1 MRPHPSRSRSR
12 IWNASSERLT
22 APDGVARYPPAV
34 TRPADV
40 VVVPSNEPAAT
51 RALAARL
58 ARVAQPGDL
67 LCLIGELGAGKTQ
80 FAKGFG
86 AGLGVIDVV
95 NSPTFVLMTE
105 YDGRLPLFHLDLYRL
120 ADAQDALAGGLL
132 DERQR
137 EGVTLVEW
145 AERLGDAVPDGR
157 LEVHIEGTGDEPR
170 SIRLQA
176 GDTRHRRYLTAAAA
190 TETAA

>member
-1 MRPHPSRSRSR
+1 MRDARGAWRASPGCVASRPARSSRVAGCGSTRPRPSRCRSR
-12 IWNASSERLT
+12 ISNASSESLT

-34 TRPADV
+34 TSSEAVVIPSDDPAT
-40 VVVPSNEPAAT
+40 T

-58 ARVAQPGDL
+58 ARVAEPGDL

-86 AGLGVIDVV
+86 VGLGVTDVV

-145 AERLGDAVPDGR
+145 AER
-157 LEVHIEGTGDEPR
+157 
-170 SIRLQA
+170 
-176 GDTRHRRYLTAAAA
+176 
-190 TETAA
+190 

>member
-1 MRPHPSRSRSR
+1 MT
-12 IWNASSERLT
+12 SSD
-22 APDGVARYPPAV
+22 A
-34 TRPADV
+34 
-40 VVVPSNEPAAT
+40 VVVPSDDPATT

-58 ARVAQPGDL
+58 ARVAEPGDL

-145 AERLGDAVPDGR
+145 AERLGEAVPDGR
-157 LEVHIEGTGDEPR
+157 LEVRIDGTGDEPR
-170 SIRLQA
+170 TIRLRA
-176 GDTRHRRYLTAAAA
+176 GDARHRRYLAAAVA
-190 TETAA
+190 AETAA